1 MPAEAIA
8 ELERAVALCPTFA
21 DLRTRL
27 ATLYRDTGQKERARE
42 QLEIAKQYNPSYV
55 QARVL
60 LGVALLSSGDHG
72 AAIGEFEAVL
82 AQDAGHKGAQMYLKI
97 AEAQQRNSVY
107 PSA

>member
-1 MPAEAIA
+1 MPSEALI

-42 QLEIAKQYNPSYV
+42 QLEMAKQHNPNYV

-60 LGVALLSSGDHG
+60 LGVALLSAGEYD
-72 AAIGEFEAVL
+72 AAIGEFEDVL
-82 AQDAGHKGAQMYLKI
+82 QRDAEHKGAQMYLKI
-97 AEAQQRNSVY
+97 AQTQQRQSLF
-107 PSA
+107 PPA